1 MVLVSLRQALDL
13 PAPLLQLSTA
23 EEVVL
28 AEKDLVADLEGVL
41 EVKVLEEVTALQA
54 EGVGSEEKVDLAG
67 LLIQA
72 TVLQVLDQSGEML
85 EDLEVDLNM
94 ARSSERPEMLMEG
107 VVTDN
112 SVLPSTTRC
121 VTRSPS

>member
-1 MVLVSLRQALDL
+1 MFVFFSNAV
-13 PAPLLQLSTA
+13 
-23 EEVVL
+23 EEGVVV
-28 AEKDLVADLEGVL
+28 VADLEVVL

-67 LLIQA
+67 LPIQV